1 MNMLVDDRMQDRIAL
16 QRHEPV
22 PPDSDGAARSDA
34 LDARSLA
41 VLQGEASLAEL
52 HGYDPAAMERI
63 YARGYDAWNAGDRVS
78 ATSDFGLLTL
88 LQPLDRRFHFAF
100 ACGLQSQ
107 GEFRHALTFFNYA
120 LSMQADDPFV
130 AFHIGEC
137 LQGLD
142 ASDAARD
149 AFEAALS
156 LCYGVENGGR
166 ATEHLRARAEAHLIN
181 LNR

>member
-1 MNMLVDDRMQDRIAL
+1 MDMLADERMENRIAPH
-16 QRHEPV
+16 RRAAA
-22 PPDSDGAARSDA
+22 PPDHAAAARSDA
-34 LDARSLA
+34 RSLA
-41 VLQGEASLAEL
+41 ILQGQASLAEL
-52 HGYDPAAMERI
+52 HGYDPAALERL
-63 YARGYDAWNAGDRVS
+63 YARGYDAWNAGDPVS

-142 ASDAARD
+142 AFDAARD

-156 LCYGVENGGR
+156 LCYGVENGGP
-166 ATEHLRARAEAHLIN
+166 ATEHLRARAEAHLTN

>member
-1 MNMLVDDRMQDRIAL
+1 MLVDDRMESRITLPSRDAAPPRAAGADRTD
-16 QRHEPV
+16 
-22 PPDSDGAARSDA
+22 PP
-34 LDARSLA
+34 DARSLA
-41 VLQGEASLAEL
+41 ILRGHASLAEV
-52 HGYDPAAMERI
+52 HGYDAAALERI
-63 YARGYDAWNAGDRVS
+63 YARGYDAWNAGDQVS

-107 GEFRHALTFFNYA
+107 GEWRHALTFFNYA

-137 LQGLD
+137 LQSLE
-142 ASDAARD
+142 AFDAARD
-149 AFEAALS
+149 AFEAVRS
-156 LCYGVENGGR
+156 LCYGAENGGP
-166 ATEHLRARAEAHLIN
+166 ATAHLRARAEAYLLN